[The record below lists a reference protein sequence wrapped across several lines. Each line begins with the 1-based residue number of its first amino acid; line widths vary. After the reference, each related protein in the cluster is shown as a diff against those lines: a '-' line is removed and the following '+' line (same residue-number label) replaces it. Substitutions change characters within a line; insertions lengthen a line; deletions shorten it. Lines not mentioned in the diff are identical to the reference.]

1 MPRRAKFEITETD
14 KGYKVDIP
22 ASLSTTGKRERHF
35 FATKTAAKSHANQL
49 KKQLAEIGSNASTI
63 KPSLAEAAYHAV
75 EILEPYGVS
84 LVDAARMVA
93 DIYKARA
100 ASHTLTTACDAWLMV
115 CESLRPRTLDGYTQT
130 AAKLKTALGDKI
142 LATITADE
150 IQAAVCPLG
159 SSGAWMEGHLRNAK
173 AFWRWSA
180 KKGWCDKDVFN
191 GVEKPKGT
199 RETGEIE
206 ILTVA
211 QAQNLLTVAA
221 EHYPQA
227 VASYALQ
234 LFAGIRAEEI
244 SRLEAKDV
252 SADGI
257 ELGEEIT
264 KKGRRRHITPSDTLT
279 AWLTRYP
286 FQPCPEWEKVNASCR
301 YLAGWKVKP
310 DAATLKAHPLEDDY
324 QTRPAWPQNV
334 LRHSHAS
341 YTVASGAPLET
352 LLFEFGHVGKTD
364 VLREHYVGKVSKK
377 SALAY
382 FAIVP
387 KGVAKP
393 KSLQLVEGA
402 A

>member
-49 KKQLAEIGSNASTI
+49 KKQLAENGSNASTI

-191 GVEKPKGT
+191 GVEKPKGA

-234 LFAGIRAEEI
+234 LFAGIRTEEI
-244 SRLEAKDV
+244 KRMEAHHV
-252 SADGI
+252 TPDGI
-257 ELGEEIT
+257 ELSADIT
-264 KKGRRRHITPSDTLT
+264 KKGRRRHITPSDTLA
-279 AWLTRYP
+279 AWLKKYP
-286 FQPCPEWEKVNASCR
+286 FQPCENWRETDKACR
-301 YLAGWKVKP
+301 RLAGWAVEARLLNEP
-310 DAATLKAHPLEDDY
+310 APATLGV
-324 QTRPAWPQNV
+324 WPQNA

-341 YTVASGAPLET
+341 YAVAAGVKLET
-352 LLFEFGHVGKTD
+352 LLFEFGHAGNPNL
-364 VLREHYVGKVSKK
+364 LRQHYVGRASKK
-377 SALAY
+377 TALAY

-387 KGVAKP
+387 KGKRAKAQI
-393 KSLQLVEGA
+393 QLMEGA

>member
-1 MPRRAKFEITETD
+1 MPRRAKFEITETA

-22 ASLSTTGKRERHF
+22 ASLSTTKKRERHF
-35 FATKTAAKSHANQL
+35 FATKTAAKTHANQL
-49 KKQLAEIGSNASTI
+49 KKQLAEIGNNASTI
-63 KPSLAEAAYHAV
+63 KPSLAEAAYHAL
-75 EILEPYGVS
+75 EILEPFGVS
-84 LVDAARMVA
+84 LVEAARMVA

-100 ASHTLTTACDAWLMV
+100 ASHTLTAACDAWLLA
-115 CESLRPRTLDGYTQT
+115 CEGLRPRTLDGYTQT
-130 AAKLKTALGDKI
+130 AAKLKTALSDKI

-191 GVEKPKGT
+191 GVEKPKGG

-211 QAQNLLTVAA
+211 HASNLLSVAA

-234 LFAGIRAEEI
+234 LFAGIRSEEI
-244 SRLEAKDV
+244 KRMEAHHV
-252 SADGI
+252 TTAGI
-257 ELGEEIT
+257 ELSADIT
-264 KKGRRRHITPSDTLT
+264 KKGRRRHITPSDTLA
-279 AWLTRYP
+279 AWLKAYP
-286 FQPCPEWEKVNASCR
+286 FQPCENWRETDKACR
-301 YLAGWKVKP
+301 RLAGWAVESRLLKEP
-310 DAATLKAHPLEDDY
+310 EPATLG
-324 QTRPAWPQNV
+324 AWPQNA

-341 YTVASGAPLET
+341 YSVAAGVPLES
-352 LLFEFGHVGKTD
+352 LLFEFGHAGSPNL
-364 VLREHYVGKVSKK
+364 LRQHYVGRASKK
-377 SALAY
+377 EALAY

-387 KGVAKP
+387 KGKRAKA
-393 KSLQLVEGA
+393 KLQLVEGA